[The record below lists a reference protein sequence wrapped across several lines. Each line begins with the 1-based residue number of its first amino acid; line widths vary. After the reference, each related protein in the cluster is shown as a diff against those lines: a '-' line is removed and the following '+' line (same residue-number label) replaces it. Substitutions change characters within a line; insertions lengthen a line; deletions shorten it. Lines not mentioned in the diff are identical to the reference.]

1 MIWIELACVVGAS
14 QAAGM
19 KGELCFL
26 SYPPLDRGHAHPL
39 ASHPGISLSW
49 CACRKG
55 LGARGQAGHDA
66 EGKGDSSSDH
76 DLCGVQQAIEFTA
89 RALWEEYHT
98 DQIRQPAQ
106 LLANPQL
113 RLVHGICH
121 YLG

>member
-1 MIWIELACVVGAS
+1 MTSKQKRLLTTLRLSSRWNLDPDRT
-14 QAAGM
+14 GM
-19 KGELCFL
+19 RCRSE
-26 SYPPLDRGHAHPL
+26 R
-39 ASHPGISLSW
+39 
-49 CACRKG
+49 ACRKG